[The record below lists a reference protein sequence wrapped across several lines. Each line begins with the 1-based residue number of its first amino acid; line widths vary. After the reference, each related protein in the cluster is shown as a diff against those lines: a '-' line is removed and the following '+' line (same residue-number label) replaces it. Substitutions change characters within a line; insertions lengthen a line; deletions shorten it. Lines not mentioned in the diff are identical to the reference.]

1 MCKIMPAFHALT
13 GCNYTAPFF
22 GRSKYNIFKNMQKH
36 SNAEKLLLSLN
47 TERVEVTDVTDFII
61 HIVYNRPKSEKTAA
75 QSRYAT
81 AIKMNKIGKKFNNN
95 KQIPPEE

>member
-1 MCKIMPAFHALT
+1 
-13 GCNYTAPFF
+13 
-22 GRSKYNIFKNMQKH
+22 MQKH

-81 AIKMNKIGKKFNNN
+81 AIKTNKIGKKFNNN
-95 KQIPPEE
+95 KQIPPEEWTLKMKTMRANFATLGIY